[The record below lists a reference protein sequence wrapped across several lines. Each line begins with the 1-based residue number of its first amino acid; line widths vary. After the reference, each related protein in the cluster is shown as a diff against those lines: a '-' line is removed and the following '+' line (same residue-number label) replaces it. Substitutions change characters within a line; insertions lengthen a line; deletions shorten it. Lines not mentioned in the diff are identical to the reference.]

1 MYAIIYITSNFYLF
15 YKEYI
20 PFDTYLS
27 SLENICDI
35 KLNNSIILIKLFNK
49 LKIKTLLFE

>member
-35 KLNNSIILIKLFNK
+35 KLNNSIILIKLFN
-49 LKIKTLLFE
+49 